1 MKKKMVFPIA
11 VLLILVTIIAACAT
25 DATPTQ
31 PVDIQVTKVTE
42 NELVYGEVEQNKLF
56 DQCASSSIFKTNIQ
70 FSDSSAQSNQKQ
82 LVLGAEITGGV
93 ELSPAVKVEISGFVE
108 QHFSET
114 KEQAKAHF
122 ESANIEVPAHTKQ
135 EYTIIWRETRR
146 NGTVEYIENGQKK
159 SLDFSYRV
167 GLELI

>member
-1 MKKKMVFPIA
+1 MQS
-11 VLLILVTIIAACAT
+11 

-122 ESANIEVPAHTKQ
+122 DKAPTLKSLLNTKQ

-146 NGTVEYIENGQKK
+146 NGTVEYIENGTKK
-159 SLDFSYRV
+159 ILRFQLSCRA
-167 GLELI
+167 